1 MIELKD
7 YKSCQENVSVS
18 LTKRK
23 LHEKKKINGSFLT
36 NQVRSC
42 SLPYTSQIAEK
53 ASFLSVTI
61 LELHFIVANSVRL
74 NLAVLEISEKSQER
88 TRDGVLC

>member
-18 LTKRK
+18 LAKRK

-42 SLPYTSQIAEK
+42 RIAEK

-61 LELHFIVANSVRL
+61 LELHFLVANSVRL